1 MWLMA
6 RETVAVETF
15 ALLAISR
22 MSIGMSEAERQ
33 LADGSTVISGSI
45 RLPLPRETDQRKAMP
60 REWELQVGCTLLN

>member
-1 MWLMA
+1 MA

-22 MSIGMSEAERQ
+22 MSMGMSEAERQ

-45 RLPLPRETDQRKAMP
+45 RLPPPLPRETDQRKATP
-60 REWELQVGCTLLN
+60 REWELQVSCTLLN